1 MRNKKSSLAL
11 TVVLTISAAT
21 MILAAPRV
29 TAQSITVLHRFDA
42 NGVDGFGPNGSL
54 IFDAAGN
61 LYGTTAGGGASC
73 GTVFE
78 LSPKAGGGWTEKI
91 LYNFGCDNQFG
102 EDGPIGSLIFDA
114 NGNLYG
120 ATAAGG
126 TGECYNPFN
135 DQNELLG
142 CGTVFELTP
151 SDGAWTE
158 KVLHNFTDSTRDGA
172 SPNGGLIFDAAGN
185 LYGTTGQGGSGCL
198 VKEGST
204 GCGTVFELS
213 PTAGGGWAEQV
224 LYRFGEAEADGTYP
238 SAGLVMDT
246 AGNLYGTTWNGGD
259 STLCAPDGCG
269 TVFELSRGLGRS
281 WKEKVL
287 YDFGSS
293 NGVEQAS
300 SGGLIFDS
308 AGSLY
313 GTTSIGGGVSAGT
326 VFELSPMEGGSWTEK
341 VLYNFC
347 SKPDCT
353 DGEAPEAGL
362 ILDASGNLYGTTNKG
377 GAGLGY
383 GTVFELTPE
392 ADGSWTERVL
402 YSFGGGLGHFVGGA
416 FPDSGLIMDGE
427 GNLYG
432 TAPVGGIGYE
442 RRGGFYGYG
451 TAFEVRPSASIR
463 ERLGYRGMEPGF
475 SIP

>member
-1 MRNKKSSLAL
+1 
-11 TVVLTISAAT
+11 

-29 TAQSITVLHRFDA
+29 TAQSVTVLHRFDA

-204 GCGTVFELS
+204 GWL
-213 PTAGGGWAEQV
+213 
-224 LYRFGEAEADGTYP
+224 
-238 SAGLVMDT
+238 
-246 AGNLYGTTWNGGD
+246 
-259 STLCAPDGCG
+259 
-269 TVFELSRGLGRS
+269 
-281 WKEKVL
+281 
-287 YDFGSS
+287 
-293 NGVEQAS
+293 
-300 SGGLIFDS
+300 
-308 AGSLY
+308 
-313 GTTSIGGGVSAGT
+313 
-326 VFELSPMEGGSWTEK
+326 
-341 VLYNFC
+341 
-347 SKPDCT
+347 
-353 DGEAPEAGL
+353 
-362 ILDASGNLYGTTNKG
+362 G
-377 GAGLGY
+377 GAGVVPLRRGRGGRNLSQRRLG
-383 GTVFELTPE
+383 
-392 ADGSWTERVL
+392 DG
-402 YSFGGGLGHFVGGA
+402 YSRQSLRHH
-416 FPDSGLIMDGE
+416 LE
-427 GNLYG
+427 
-432 TAPVGGIGYE
+432 
-442 RRGGFYGYG
+442 RGGFD
-451 TAFEVRPSASIR
+451 TVRSR
-463 ERLGYRGMEPGF
+463 RLRNCFRTVARVGPELEGEGVV
-475 SIP
+475 